1 MKRIAL
7 IAVFLVALAAPAWA
21 DFQAGWEAYERG
33 DYATAL
39 REWRPFAEQGNATA
53 QYHLGIMY
61 DNGLG
66 VPQDFAEAV
75 KWYRLAA
82 EQNNAVAQYNLGVMY
97 ANGRGVPQDYVQ
109 AHMWSN
115 LAAAKLPPG
124 EERDDAVMNRDVSAE
139 RMTPAQIAK
148 AQKLAREWKLKPE

>member
-1 MKRIAL
+1 MRRVTL
-7 IAVFLVALAAPAWA
+7 VAVFLVALAAPAWA
-21 DFQAGWEAYERG
+21 DFQGGWEAYERG

-53 QYHLGIMY
+53 QSKLGAMY

-66 VPQDFAEAV
+66 VPQDFAESV

-97 ANGRGVPQDYVQ
+97 ANGRGVPQDDVL
-109 AHMWSN
+109 AHIWSSR
-115 LAAAKLPPG
+115 AAAKLPPG
-124 EERDDAVMNRDVSAE
+124 EERDGAVNTRDSLAE
-139 RMTPAQIAK
+139 RMTPAQIAD
-148 AQKLAREWKLKPE
+148 AQKLAREWKRKPE